1 MKKIMTTLTS
11 LLSKV
16 KAIFLLGIMI
26 CFTSSCQS
34 PKGNKLQVEE
44 RQDSCLVERSD
55 SRIAGCLDTL
65 MLDYLDHLNEY
76 GNIILDSNQVIIDD
90 FFIDFQEKNDG
101 WTKTEQGHKKL
112 VAAFKKKM
120 TTDIEFAKACA
131 SFNSSEYNKSIVDL
145 KSKGVYE
152 KADGEEGEL
161 VAFDYVIVMPLIKPL
176 YNGDETIFVK
186 YEIISAIPSTVEL
199 HLIPYIENV
208 NYCSTATP
216 FLQNLYDDGI
226 LNLGSYILTNKQ

>member
-1 MKKIMTTLTS
+1 MKKIMTTLTV
-11 LLSKV
+11 LLSC
-16 KAIFLLGIMI
+16 IFI
-26 CFTSSCQS
+26 SSCQS
-34 PKGNKLQVEE
+34 PHGNKLQVEE

-65 MLDYLDHLNEY
+65 MIDYLDHLNEY
-76 GNIILDSNQVIIDD
+76 GDIILDSNQVIIDD
-90 FFIDFQEKNDG
+90 FFKDFQEKNDG

-145 KSKGVYE
+145 KSKGLYE

-186 YEIISAIPSTVEL
+186 YKIINTIPSTVEV
-199 HLIPYIENV
+199 HFTPYIENV

>member
-1 MKKIMTTLTS
+1 MKKIVIVLTV
-11 LLSKV
+11 LLSC
-16 KAIFLLGIMI
+16 IFI
-26 CFTSSCQS
+26 SSCQS
-34 PKGNKLQVEE
+34 PHGNKLQVEE

-65 MLDYLDHLNEY
+65 MIDYLDHLNEY
-76 GNIILDSNQVIIDD
+76 GDIILDSNQVIIDD
-90 FFIDFQEKNDG
+90 FFKDFQEKNDG

-145 KSKGVYE
+145 KSKGLYE

-186 YEIISAIPSTVEL
+186 YKIINTIPSTVEV

-216 FLQNLYDDGI
+216 FLQNLYDDSI

>member
-1 MKKIMTTLTS
+1 MKKIMTTLTV
-11 LLSKV
+11 LLSC
-16 KAIFLLGIMI
+16 IFI
-26 CFTSSCQS
+26 SSCQS

-65 MLDYLDHLNEY
+65 MIDYLDHLNEY
-76 GNIILDSNQVIIDD
+76 GDIILDSNQVIIDD
-90 FFIDFQEKNDG
+90 FFKDFQEKNDG

-145 KSKGVYE
+145 KSKGLYE

-186 YEIISAIPSTVEL
+186 YKIINTIPSTVEV
-199 HLIPYIENV
+199 HLTPYIENV

>member
-1 MKKIMTTLTS
+1 MTTLTV
-11 LLSKV
+11 LLSC
-16 KAIFLLGIMI
+16 IFI
-26 CFTSSCQS
+26 SSCQS
-34 PKGNKLQVEE
+34 PHGNKLQVEE

-65 MLDYLDHLNEY
+65 MIDYLDHLNEY
-76 GNIILDSNQVIIDD
+76 GDIILDSNQVIIDD
-90 FFIDFQEKNDG
+90 FFKDFQEKNDG

-131 SFNSSEYNKSIVDL
+131 SLNSSEYNKSIVDL

-152 KADGEEGEL
+152 KANGEEGEL
-161 VAFDYVIVMPLIKPL
+161 VAFDFVIVMPLIKPL

-186 YEIISAIPSTVEL
+186 YKIINTIPSTVEV

>member
-1 MKKIMTTLTS
+1 MKKIMIVLTV
-11 LLSKV
+11 LLSC
-16 KAIFLLGIMI
+16 IFI
-26 CFTSSCQS
+26 SSCQS
-34 PKGNKLQVEE
+34 TKGNELQEVTH
-44 RQDSCLVERSD
+44 RDTVLVDSLD
-55 SRIAGCLDTL
+55 SV
-65 MLDYLDHLNEY
+65 YLDSLQFAYLGYNP
-76 GNIILDSNQVIIDD
+76 NIIDN
-90 FFIDFQEKNDG
+90 FFKDFQEKNDG
-101 WTKTEQGHKKL
+101 WIKTYKGHKKL